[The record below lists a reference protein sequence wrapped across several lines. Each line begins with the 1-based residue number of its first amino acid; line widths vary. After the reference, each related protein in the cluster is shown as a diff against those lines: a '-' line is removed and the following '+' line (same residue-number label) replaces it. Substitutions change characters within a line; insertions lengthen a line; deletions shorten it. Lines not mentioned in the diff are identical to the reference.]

1 MKNKNKIDLKPKSF
15 WNFKIIPNYKNS
27 LNMKFLNSQG
37 QIVVEYVLLLLVATA
52 IAVIVMTTLVKR
64 DSSEPENSGAL
75 IKKWRTLQDGV
86 AKDMQD

>member
-1 MKNKNKIDLKPKSF
+1 MKNKNKGYLYPDLI
-15 WNFKIIPNYKNS
+15 WNLKVNPNYKNS
-27 LNMKFLNSQG
+27 LNIKFLNSRG